1 MSARSCSRVGLF
13 VASLVMGAAWARV
26 EAAPVATYHDDVLG
40 TSLELIVDATDE
52 AAAVAAEQA
61 VLDEIDRMASVC
73 STYDPTS
80 ELSRWLE
87 AGECRAV
94 SGALASLLRACDR
107 WRQDS
112 GGAFHPGVA
121 AATRLWREAERNG
134 CPPADERLAA
144 VAVML
149 RQPPWTWRETDVA
162 PRATAITLDALA
174 KGAIVDAACTAA
186 LAVDGVQ
193 AVVVNIGGDVAV
205 RGILEREV
213 VVASPDPGLTGGDV
227 LDHVVVTD
235 AALATSGDAFR
246 GFRVAGRY
254 HSHVIDP
261 RTARPADGVRSA
273 SVLAPTATDADALA
287 TICCVLPPAESMTLV
302 ESVRGASCLILD
314 RDGAMHASR
323 DWPGHQ
329 FCRRRTIAT
338 PVALADRSSG
348 GRGTAFELVLD
359 LEINRPSKSGR
370 YRRPYVAA
378 WVEDPD
384 GFPVKTLLL
393 WVQNGGGRWIPDLKR
408 WYRADRLR
416 KMSEEADLV
425 KSVSEAT
432 RQPGKHSVSWD
443 GRDNAGTPL
452 PLGEYT
458 ICLEAARE
466 HGTYQFDRRTVTLGE
481 KPFREAFDDGAE
493 IKSATL
499 TYDAVDRKQ

>member
-1 MSARSCSRVGLF
+1 MSACSRGRFGLV
-13 VASLVMGAAWARV
+13 VASLAVAVACTSAV
-26 EAAPVATYHDDVLG
+26 AAPVATYHDDVLG
-40 TSLELIVDATDE
+40 TSLELIVEATDA

-80 ELSRWLE
+80 EISRWIQ

-94 SGALASLLRACDR
+94 SGELATLLRACDR

-144 VAVML
+144 VAVTL
-149 RQPPWTWRETDVA
+149 REPPWTWRGTDVA
-162 PRATAITLDALA
+162 PRAAAITLDALA

-186 LAVDGVQ
+186 LAVDGVRG
-193 AVVVNIGGDVAV
+193 VVVNIGGDVAV
-205 RGILEREV
+205 RGSMEREI
-213 VVASPDPGLTGGDV
+213 VVASPDGGLTGGGV
-227 LDHVVVTD
+227 LDQVVVTD

-246 GFRVAGRY
+246 GFIVADTH

-273 SVLAPTATDADALA
+273 SVLAPSAADADALA
-287 TICCVLPPAESMTLV
+287 TICCVLSPAESIKLV
-302 ESVRGASCLILD
+302 ERVRGASCLILD
-314 RDGAMHASR
+314 RDGAVHASR
-323 DWPGHQ
+323 DWPGDRGG
-329 FCRRRTIAT
+329 RRRTVAT
-338 PVALADRSSG
+338 PVALADTSPR
-348 GRGTAFELVLD
+348 TEDAAFQLVLD

-370 YRRPYVAA
+370 YRRPYVAS
-378 WVEDPD
+378 WVEDAD

-408 WYRADRLR
+408 WHRAERLR
-416 KMSEEADLV
+416 KMSEETDLV

-432 RQPGKHSVSWD
+432 RQPGQHTASWD
-443 GRDNAGTPL
+443 GRDNAGAPL
-452 PLGEYT
+452 PPGEYT

-481 KPFREAFDDGAE
+481 KPFREAFDGGTE

-499 TYDAVDRKQ
+499 TYGAADGKQ